1 MVTFITT
8 AVRASDLVCFWTV
21 ALFQTDAKVVCCL
34 QMGEEVMGKGAAV
47 VVRDR
52 KTGKCRNL
60 EEEARQKQEEDEKMA
75 QHKEKYAKLGKGCV
89 YA

>member
-1 MVTFITT
+1 M
-8 AVRASDLVCFWTV
+8 S
-21 ALFQTDAKVVCCL
+21 
-34 QMGEEVMGKGAAV
+34 EEVSGKGAAV

-75 QHKEKYAKLGKGCV
+75 QHKEKYAKFGKGYVHSYKPVVSVVCGLRCIFMILK
-89 YA
+89 